1 MEYTS
6 IIIPFVGGLGMFIY
20 GMQIMAQGLENAAG
34 NRMKSLLEVLTKNKF
49 FGVLLGAFIT
59 AVIQSSSATTVMVVG
74 FVNAGIMNLQQA
86 MGVIMG
92 ANVGTTVTGWLVSS
106 VEWAKFLSPSTLAPI
121 AIMIGVII
129 MLTGKRRSAK
139 DIASIVIGFGLL
151 FVGISTMSSA
161 VAPLKESEA
170 FCNIFVRLGHNP
182 FLGILAGAAVT
193 AIIQSSSASVGILQS
208 LAAAGLVPFSAAI
221 YIIMGQNIGTCVTAI
236 LSSMGA
242 KKNAKTAA
250 LMHLLFNIIGTVI
263 FSVGAILFLKIANP
277 VWGQGMISQTQIS
290 LAHTIFNIAT
300 TVLLFP
306 ASNLI
311 IKLAKVIGRV
321 EDTEVDDSKVHLD
334 DRMLETPTIAIQS
347 MISEIV
353 RMGHI
358 VADSLKVAKEVL
370 FTQDQEQITFL
381 KEEENKVDRLS
392 AGITEYAIKLSGLQ
406 ISEREH
412 QAVSHMLQ
420 VVSDMERI
428 SDYCENISE
437 FAETLVEKKV
447 AFSDVGEGHLKEMMD
462 VCTESYLYSL
472 EAFESNDKESA
483 LRTVEKETEADGLEI
498 SLRSKHIKRLT
509 NNQCNTEAGI
519 VFLDTLVCMERI
531 SDHARNIAEEVL
543 ED

>member
-1 MEYTS
+1 MENAN

-34 NRMKSLLEVLTKNKF
+34 NRMKSLLEVLTRNKF

-106 VEWAKFLSPSTLAPI
+106 VEWAKFLSPATLAPI

-129 MLTGKRRSAK
+129 MLTGKRRSSK
-139 DIASIVIGFGLL
+139 DVASIVIGFGLL

-161 VAPLKESEA
+161 VAPLKDSEA
-170 FCNIFVRLGHNP
+170 FRNIFVQLGHNP
-182 FLGILAGAAVT
+182 FLGIIAGALVT
-193 AIIQSSSASVGILQS
+193 AVIQSSSASVGILQS

-250 LMHLLFNIIGTVI
+250 LMHLLFNIIGTTI
-263 FSVGAILFLKIANP
+263 FSIAAILFLKIVNP
-277 VWGQGMISQTQIS
+277 TWGHGVISQTQIS
-290 LAHTIFNIAT
+290 MAHTAFNIAT

-311 IKLAKVIGRV
+311 IKLAKKLGR
-321 EDTEVDDSKVHLD
+321 VDDSQIDENKVHLD
-334 DRMLETPTIAIQS
+334 KRILETPTIAIQS
-347 MISEIV
+347 VISEIV

-358 VADSLKVAKEVL
+358 VAESLEVAKRVL
-370 FTQDQEQITFL
+370 FTQSEEEIQFL
-381 KEEENKVDRLS
+381 KQEEKKVDSLS

-412 QAVSHMLQ
+412 QAVSRMIQ

-437 FAETLVEKKV
+437 FAETLVEKKLE
-447 AFSDVGEGHLKEMMD
+447 FSEVGEGHLKEMMD
-462 VCTESYLYSL
+462 VCTDSYLFAL
-472 EAFESNDKESA
+472 DAFENNSKESA
-483 LRTVEKETEADGLEI
+483 FRTIEKETEADGLEI

-509 NNQCNTEAGI
+509 NNQCSTEAGI
-519 VFLDTLVCMERI
+519 VFLDTLVNLERI

-543 ED
+543 EE

>member
-34 NRMKSLLEVLTKNKF
+34 NRMKSLLAVLTKNKF

-106 VEWAKFLSPSTLAPI
+106 VEWAEFLSPATLAPI
-121 AIMIGVII
+121 AIMIGVVI

-161 VAPLKESEA
+161 VSPLKDSEA
-170 FCNIFVRLGHNP
+170 FCNIFVKLGHNP
-182 FLGILAGAAVT
+182 FLGIIAGAVVT

-250 LMHLLFNIIGTVI
+250 LMHLLFNIIGTVL
-263 FSVGAILFLKIANP
+263 FSIVAILFLKLVNP
-277 VWGQGMISQTQIS
+277 LWAQGTISQTQIS

-306 ASNLI
+306 ASNMI

-347 MISEIV
+347 MVSEIV

-358 VADSLKVAKEVL
+358 VADSLKVAEEVL
-370 FTQDQEQITFL
+370 FTQNEEQITFL
-381 KEEENKVDRLS
+381 KEEESKVDRLS

-412 QAVSHMLQ
+412 QSVSHMLQ

-428 SDYCENISE
+428 SDYCENVSE
-437 FAETLVEKKV
+437 YAETLIEKKV
-447 AFSDVGEGHLKEMMD
+447 TFSEVGEGHLREMMD
-462 VCTESYLYSL
+462 VCTASYLYSL

-483 LRTVEKETEADGLEI
+483 LKTVEKETEADGLEI
-498 SLRSKHIKRLT
+498 SLRAKHIKRLT
-509 NNQCNTEAGI
+509 NNQCSTEAGI

>member
-106 VEWAKFLSPSTLAPI
+106 VEWAKFLSPATLAPI

-170 FCNIFVRLGHNP
+170 FCSIFVKLGHNP
-182 FLGILAGAAVT
+182 FLGIIAGAAVT

-277 VWGQGMISQTQIS
+277 SWGHGMISQTQIS

-347 MISEIV
+347 VVSEIV

-370 FTQDQEQITFL
+370 FTQDEEQITFL

-412 QAVSHMLQ
+412 QSVSHMLQ

-447 AFSDVGEGHLKEMMD
+447 SFSDVGEGHLKEMMD
-462 VCTESYLYSL
+462 VCTASYLYSL